1 MKRKRITPLQRARQ
15 AANRVNAL
23 QAVAS
28 YGRKIGAK
36 RAASVKA
43 ALNELRRRGVA
54 RLKVLW
60 SREEP
65 LTPLPAEEETERRA
79 LPGSTAFVP
88 PAGGLLIA
96 AEVVKDLTGGR
107 AAR

>member
-15 AANRVNAL
+15 SASRVNAL

-43 ALNELRRRGVA
+43 ALNELRRRGVDWIGLVGA
-54 RLKVLW
+54 PVFAIAIGMALTMIFPALATSPTSSHGRF
-60 SREEP
+60 SR
-65 LTPLPAEEETERRA
+65 
-79 LPGSTAFVP
+79 
-88 PAGGLLIA
+88 
-96 AEVVKDLTGGR
+96 GR
-107 AAR
+107 KTT